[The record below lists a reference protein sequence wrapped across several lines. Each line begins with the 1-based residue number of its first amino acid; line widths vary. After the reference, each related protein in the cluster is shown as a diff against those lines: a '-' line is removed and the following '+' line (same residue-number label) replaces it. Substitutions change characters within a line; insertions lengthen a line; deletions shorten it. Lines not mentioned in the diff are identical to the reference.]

1 MLIIDSK
8 FEIIKI
14 IDVFLDDSQIV
25 GNIFRI
31 FRKAIMIL
39 TNDELHKGK
48 ITSEMSH
55 KQYNKELK
63 VIKNNNYNLLI

>member
-25 GNIFRI
+25 GNILEYLE
-31 FRKAIMIL
+31 K
-39 TNDELHKGK
+39 
-48 ITSEMSH
+48 
-55 KQYNKELK
+55 
-63 VIKNNNYNLLI
+63 LL

>member
-1 MLIIDSK
+1 
-8 FEIIKI
+8 
-14 IDVFLDDSQIV
+14 
-25 GNIFRI
+25 
-31 FRKAIMIL
+31 MIL